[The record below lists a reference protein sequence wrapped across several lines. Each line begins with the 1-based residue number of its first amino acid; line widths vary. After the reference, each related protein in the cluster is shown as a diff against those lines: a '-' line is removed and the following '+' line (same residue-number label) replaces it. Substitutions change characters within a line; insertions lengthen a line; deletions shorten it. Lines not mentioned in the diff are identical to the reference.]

1 MDLLQMRSAL
11 EPHLSRLR
19 VAVYASGGAPS
30 HHLALLALWGGN
42 PEVIYADDIIDGRL
56 SQYDA
61 VIFPGGGL
69 AAMAGQLEPLGGAG
83 LSALRHWVE
92 VGGSYLGSCAGSCHP
107 LQMSGAYNEAYPD
120 ASQFQI
126 CDVTPLNAAA
136 GAWGL
141 DSPGTGR
148 LRIAPEAHP
157 LFEGFTD
164 PFEIVH
170 YNGPLFPPSAGAA
183 GQVLS
188 STDAFT
194 PFETSQFLPAKPTTL
209 ERVVSQGARLAY
221 HQRVGKGQVI
231 VFGSHPEFGGSALQL
246 GWLPAVRLLA
256 NALRLVPAKSAPFT
270 PVTAVLSEH
279 VLLEIKQRV
288 TALRTL
294 LTQAVPLGTQLP
306 AATPSF
312 LGLSGL
318 DLWDAVLDEAQRLL
332 NALERWA
339 VTCPL
344 DTPLRDPKLLDAA
357 PKPGQDVGFMGVCQ
371 LLDRALGLTRRAV
384 DLATE
389 WPDFTGA
396 YDQLETHPYHHLVG
410 SYLSAG
416 GLIAA
421 AALQVTAFTVTN
433 ALPLPYPVPLSLGDL
448 HAKQTLQRL

>member
-1 MDLLQMRSAL
+1 MDILEIRSAL

-19 VAVYASGGAPS
+19 VAVYASGGAPP
-30 HHLALLALWGGN
+30 HHLALLALWGGK
-42 PEVIYADDIIDGRL
+42 PEVIYADEIIDGKL

-61 VIFPGGGL
+61 VIFPGGGR
-69 AAMAGQLEPLGGAG
+69 AAMAGQLEPLGAVG

-92 VGGSYLGSCAGSCHP
+92 AGGSYLGSCAGSCHP
-107 LQMSGAYNEAYPD
+107 LRMSGAYNEAYPD

-148 LRIAPEAHP
+148 LRVAPEAHP

-183 GQVLS
+183 GQVLGS
-188 STDAFT
+188 ADAFT

-209 ERVVSQGARLAY
+209 ERVVSQGARLSY
-221 HQRVGKGQVI
+221 HQRVGEGQVI

-256 NALRLVPAKSAPFT
+256 NALQLIPANSAPFT
-270 PVTAVLSEH
+270 PVTSVLTEQT
-279 VLLEIKQRV
+279 LLGIEQRV
-288 TALRTL
+288 TALAAL
-294 LTQAVPLGTQLP
+294 LSQAAPLGARLP

-318 DLWDAVLDEAQRLL
+318 DLWDTVLDEAQDLL
-332 NALERWA
+332 NGLERWA
-339 VTCPL
+339 VTCPS
-344 DTPLRDPKLLDAA
+344 DTPLRDLKLLGSA

-371 LLDRALGLTRRAV
+371 LLDRALELAQRAV
-384 DLATE
+384 DPETE

-396 YDQLETHPYHHLVG
+396 YDQLGTHPYHHLVG

-421 AALQVTAFTVTN
+421 AALQVTTFTATN
-433 ALPLPYPVPLSLGDL
+433 ALPLPYPVALSSGDFN
-448 HAKQTLQRL
+448 AKQTV